1 MSEKSEKTIFDRADE
16 ELRQAADRLSAAV
29 KGLFPPGFS
38 EHLANSQREFL
49 LALRSMIDAALARTE
64 REIREARE
72 RVRPKEAGEKE
83 PGSRQPGS
91 GEPPAA

>member
-1 MSEKSEKTIFDRADE
+1 MSEKGEKTIFDRADE
-16 ELRQAADRLSAAV
+16 ELKQAAERLSAAV

-64 REIREARE
+64 QSIREARE
-72 RVRPKEAGEKE
+72 RVRPKEPGAKE
-83 PGSRQPGS
+83 PGA
-91 GEPPAA
+91 GEPRAGAPPAA

>member
-1 MSEKSEKTIFDRADE
+1 MSEKTIFDRADE
-16 ELRQAADRLSAAV
+16 ELKQAADRLSATV

-64 REIREARE
+64 QGIRDTRE
-72 RVRPKEAGEKE
+72 RVRPKEPGPKE
-83 PGSRQPGS
+83 SGPGA
-91 GEPPAA
+91 PPAA